1 MEDEDDFMPNLAS
14 MLEVSLVEDPDT
26 ALSLPATEVAGE
38 KQDNKDENA
47 IRENGND
54 DSDPESPPKNT
65 STDVPYSSPGDPH
78 NEGTKDS
85 DSEPSQTTELSQ
97 KTEEVV
103 PFPPASV
110 LDTELVGLKWIRA
123 FITRADNPHVNMM
136 RQMSN
141 SNRRVIP
148 SAFLFPKTLLKLHFE
163 IFEKNCEVVNMNHGR
178 PFQDGE
184 KVLRCSEVTA
194 ANSWIANK
202 KGLSTS
208 EWISSLKITA
218 NLAAVRSIPGRS
230 LDATRCRH
238 GCPEI
243 ETLAHV
249 LGFCEQ
255 GLLLRNS
262 RHHLVRSK
270 IAAALRT
277 KGWIVGE
284 EISCLAENGST
295 RRVDILAYNADTKQG
310 IIVDPTVRFE
320 VGCHQ
325 SAEVHLEK
333 KSIYEP
339 TVNYFKL
346 KYALIH
352 VELTAFLS
360 NRLWRSSESSVY
372 DLNECFHVADL
383 KKVTRMRLHCTVCDC
398 HIGCTQDA
406 AFNMAFHRAL
416 RVLVCKD
423 CETFYET
430 GDFPCGDDGNSF
442 ILHCSSSVGSLKIP
456 AEEAE
461 KCPGFNANLCCK
473 VDMESSKL
481 KTLLTP
487 GRSSFSSSSLV
498 TTTASNISSPTTSTL
513 TNTRCT
519 IMNGEGPSNQSLN
532 SSNLAV
538 RAVDQES
545 QVQRPVVMKPRTPQ
559 NHVLLAP
566 TLVPFCSPSVPQKV
580 RLVDVQTTP
589 GSIVRFGSVMLSNT
603 NAPVNK
609 VYINQD
615 TTANSV
621 IYTMSGSN
629 TGTVRPGGPSPA
641 KFLVVSPNNEP
652 PLLTPLSSGTK
663 PSGQIHVVAPSV
675 VTIPVTKQSQKEDT
689 VHIDLSGENDDDIV
703 EVFSNVQD
711 SREVVKDFEW
721 MIQSLRKID
730 RSSKILA
737 FHVEI
742 LRRKFM
748 SEVNKKGHNA
758 KGVRHL
764 ASKFNHLLGKATGRL
779 AAEQNSIKAGF
790 RDWLTAQK
798 SDKEK
803 SSDAEL
809 PEKDPEPPLD
819 LDITCESD
827 HEDANECGEDLS
839 DTDSY
844 SEDPFSDT
852 AILER
857 KVQNPEFKPFHAH
870 TVRDLLRDKYGSK
883 ILYEILTDLNSSD
896 DKEKQNAQ
904 KGGGVV
910 TPVQDV
916 ATQTHESKE
925 FEEVEE
931 ESEKKEFKEVEK
943 EKPEK
948 KEFEEVEEEEEP
960 EKKEFEEEKEEPEK
974 KEFEEVEEEEPEKKE
989 FEEEKEEPEKKEFEE
1004 EKEEPEKKEFEEME
1018 EEEEE
1023 PEKKASTDADK
1034 CGVTRPTGWSCAFT
1048 DFLACTISTPMSSGS
1063 STPSNISESSSR
1075 GKSENTVQDDSEHI
1089 VNASDTEIVIK
1100 QEPEEPE
1107 PVAGPSGIKTDSEM
1121 NSRKRKHSVSPAA
1134 ADKRKRDSSSP
1145 PIQVPY
1151 LQVKENDSEDPVPI
1165 VDLTAS
1171 DIEKILKPCSV
1182 AIPRVN
1188 TTS

>member
-110 LDTELVGLKWIRA
+110 LDTELVDFGQQQL
-123 FITRADNPHVNMM
+123 
-136 RQMSN
+136 
-141 SNRRVIP
+141 
-148 SAFLFPKTLLKLHFE
+148 TL
-163 IFEKNCEVVNMNHGR
+163 
-178 PFQDGE
+178 
-184 KVLRCSEVTA
+184 SE
-194 ANSWIANK
+194 N
-202 KGLSTS
+202 LSTS
-208 EWISSLKITA
+208 
-218 NLAAVRSIPGRS
+218 
-230 LDATRCRH
+230 
-238 GCPEI
+238 
-243 ETLAHV
+243 
-249 LGFCEQ
+249 
-255 GLLLRNS
+255 
-262 RHHLVRSK
+262 
-270 IAAALRT
+270 
-277 KGWIVGE
+277 IVSDE
-284 EISCLAENGST
+284 EMKMYK
-295 RRVDILAYNADTKQG
+295 RV
-310 IIVDPTVRFE
+310 F
-320 VGCHQ
+320 
-325 SAEVHLEK
+325 S
-333 KSIYEP
+333 
-339 TVNYFKL
+339 
-346 KYALIH
+346 
-352 VELTAFLS
+352 
-360 NRLWRSSESSVY
+360 
-372 DLNECFHVADL
+372 DL

-430 GDFPCGDDGNSF
+430 GDFPCGDDGSEMF
-442 ILHCSSSVGSLKIP
+442 CCWCGQGGQLFCCSNCPKVFCKNCIRHNLGRKALQIVIDSKDWMCYNCNARPLWEHRALCWGLSTFLKQQSVGSLKIP

-473 VDMESSKL
+473 GKKPAYFRAGQPLRLLLPPLYTMVTSVDMESSKL

-629 TGTVRPGGPSPA
+629 TGTVRPVGPSPA

-1018 EEEEE
+1018 EEEE

-1121 NSRKRKHSVSPAA
+1121 NSRKRKHSVSPDA